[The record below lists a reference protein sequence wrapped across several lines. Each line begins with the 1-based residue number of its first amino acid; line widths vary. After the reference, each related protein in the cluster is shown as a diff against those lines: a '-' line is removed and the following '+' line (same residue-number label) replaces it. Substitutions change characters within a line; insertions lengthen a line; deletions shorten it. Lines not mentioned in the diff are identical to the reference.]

1 MTNLLAKYRRWQ
13 SKKAAR
19 RVNEWPTKRSK
30 GKRYFVIS
38 SALKV
43 CFTSTSLLIL
53 IDLVLLVHGDPLT
66 LSNITS
72 KIIITLLAG
81 FWVGHGVWN
90 AREREYLQNQNMG
103 TLSDLAVADKQP
115 AEAGTPNRGVP
126 PSL

>member
-53 IDLVLLVHGDPLT
+53 VDLVYGDPLT

-90 AREREYLQNQNMG
+90 AREREYLQNQYME

-115 AEAGTPNRGVP
+115 AVAGNPNRGVP